1 LIPVDTTDQPNEFP
15 DDHDGIS
22 VTDGESSTD
31 EQGQDAVASDNER
44 HADDAGA
51 IDRLNGLVHYVVENL
66 VDDPASANISVEQRG
81 NMIAFSVR
89 LPEEEIGKIIG
100 RGGRIAKSIRTAL
113 MIAGSQQHLRV
124 SLDIDASDPI
134 DEPES

>member
-1 LIPVDTTDQPNEFP
+1 LIPVDTTERPNDFP
-15 DDHDGIS
+15 DEHEGTGVTNGEIS
-22 VTDGESSTD
+22 VAEQVQDSAATESM
-31 EQGQDAVASDNER
+31 R
-44 HADDAGA
+44 HADDAQA
-51 IDRLNGLVHYVVENL
+51 IERLNGLVHYVVENL
-66 VDDPASANISVEQRG
+66 VDDPASANINVEQRG

-89 LPEEEIGKIIG
+89 LPEEEIGKVIG